1 MTYFDQDDKEL
12 ELQTEPIELEAAP
25 NEYAQEII
33 KALEEKIIGLEKDR
47 LMTLA
52 DTENRCRRIETHS
65 KEREQ
70 FAVTSFA
77 KEILT
82 ISDSLDSA
90 LKSRVTETESPFLT
104 GIQMTSVLLHNVLEK
119 FGITRVDALHHLFN
133 PEFHQ
138 AVQEIPNSEYPKN
151 VVIQVLQEGY
161 MLHNRVLRAA
171 MVVVSC
177 GPVKEVVN
185 GSINLETAHEN

>member
-1 MTYFDQDDKEL
+1 MTYFDQDEKEL
-12 ELQTEPIELEAAP
+12 EPQTEPVELESAP

-47 LMTLA
+47 LILLA
-52 DTENRCRRIETHS
+52 ETENRCRRIETHS

-77 KEILT
+77 KEMLT
-82 ISDSLDSA
+82 ISDSLHSA
-90 LKSRVTETESPFLT
+90 LQQSIATETESSFLT
-104 GIQMTSVLLHNVLEK
+104 GIQMTATLFHKVLEK
-119 FGITRVDALHHLFN
+119 FGITRLDALHQSFN

-138 AVQEIPNSEYPKN
+138 AVKETPNAQYASGI
-151 VVIQVLQEGY
+151 VVQVLQEGY
-161 MLHNRVLRAA
+161 MLHNRVLRPA

-177 GPVKEVVN
+177 GPVKEVV
-185 GSINLETAHEN
+185 

>member
-1 MTYFDQDDKEL
+1 MTYFDHDDKEL
-12 ELQTEPIELEAAP
+12 ESQTEPVELEAAP
-25 NEYAQEII
+25 NAHAQEII
-33 KALEEKIIGLEKDR
+33 KALEEQIAELEKQR
-47 LMTLA
+47 LITLA
-52 DTENRCRRIETHS
+52 DAENRCRRVETHS

-70 FAVTSFA
+70 FAVSSLA

-82 ISDSLDSA
+82 VSDSLHSA
-90 LKSRVTETESPFLT
+90 LQSIATETESSFLT

-119 FGITRVDALHHLFN
+119 FGITRLDALHHPFN

-138 AVQEIPNSEYPKN
+138 AVKEIPDAQHASGTI
-151 VVIQVLQEGY
+151 IQVLQEGY

-177 GPVKEVVN
+177 GPVKEA
-185 GSINLETAHEN
+185 G